1 MLFSIFTFFK
11 TIKYLKYPRKQIV
24 FTRIK
29 KLTWL
34 MANCAGT
41 DLVFLSKS
49 RITYLSLSVYL
60 VFILHV
66 SLIYRSK
73 LKMGAPNQ
81 IFSRFFFNYYIYI
94 YILNP
99 GMREL
104 QMDWELLLP
113 LQEVFKSQAI
123 SQRSFLESAKNP
135 NSISGPITRI

>member
-29 KLTWL
+29 KLTRL

-73 LKMGAPNQ
+73 LKMWAPNQ
-81 IFSRFFFNYYIYI
+81 IFSRFFLIIIYI
-94 YILNP
+94 YP
-99 GMREL
+99 
-104 QMDWELLLP
+104 
-113 LQEVFKSQAI
+113 KSRHERTLDGLGTSFTTA
-123 SQRSFLESAKNP
+123 RSFQKPSDFSKILPRVS
-135 NSISGPITRI
+135 